1 MPFETVVG
9 DEVEDVQ
16 THQQIIIDHH
26 IRVIVGVGEFL
37 SSPSRKLILHPGATI
52 RPLPTSNVW
61 RYSVR

>member
-37 SSPSRKLILHPGATI
+37 SSRRRKFILHPGDIQVA
-52 RPLPTSNVW
+52 SNV
-61 RYSVR
+61 